1 MDLEISNIK
10 KNKDNSSFSNNLENY
25 IRSNNLKL
33 SVDRFEGDIAICENL
48 QTGEMIDVEKSLL
61 PLNTK
66 EGSILKYENGNY
78 VLDFETTTQKQEN
91 IKNMVNNLFKKR

>member
-33 SVDRFEGDIAICENL
+33 SVDRFEGEFAICENL
-48 QTGEMIDVEKSLL
+48 QTGEMIDIKKSLL
-61 PLNTK
+61 PLNIK